1 MANIKN
7 KQQEAMA
14 TIDTAKAMV
23 DKVLT
28 IMEIM
33 ISSPSVSLTF
43 ATNPIGFILQLLKH
57 LGVTYEEL
65 RDYLANFLV
74 YIIPV
79 LEISVKTILLTN
91 LKNMISCSVDPRI
104 PEKYRK
110 RFNCGAPY
118 IENYGINIGL
128 EAIDFLDK
136 LSENPLSDFGKDMYF
151 GLEGVDDVYKFA
163 RAEDMDA
170 FLWFVMHKGKFPN
183 AATASLNGS
192 SFSDSVH
199 GAGNYTMTPTNGTL
213 LDVIN
218 LTSSASSP
226 SKIMLGN
233 TFSYEGSPNVISMC
247 IDRQYDKDNNVVA
260 NTLVPVSDDVCSV
273 NWYIRRADQL
283 TKNLGFGKKS
293 FEGRDFSKERAICN
307 LQFIDTASSNL
318 FPAKGLVNNAFR
330 FTILPK
336 PFIHIPSL
344 TWQGTTTNLAPGEK
358 VWGFVPLLFDSD
370 GSYNPMGKYTIKG
383 ESTATYEGDYKVEK
397 VDVTNDKGKTEKKNK
412 ITDTR
417 EVVYT
422 VGEGKV
428 KISAKTGKVTV
439 DNKEKIRSGL
449 VECYK
454 GLTVYEF
461 NYDFVMG
468 MKLFDAKVMATT
480 LLDTLVNTR
489 LGLNLNLAKK
499 HEEATEEIKEIIK
512 NIINSDDS
520 TVEDC
525 YFSFDNRKYEELL
538 RKSEEKRASQYN
550 FGNTTNTSAT
560 FEEVYNIL
568 EEYDNAGTLE
578 EQVDVINR
586 AITQASVTITDGLDE
601 QDKYGVEFNFVF
613 DLIENLVLAI
623 VNAVLTPKVLLLLE
637 VNRQIMGGNWRAFTI
652 KDLLRSMQGLII
664 ALIREVRDLVIQE
677 LLKFVLKQLEPLK
690 EMIESIILREQIEN
704 YTEAIN
710 DIIRNCPVIW
720 FTFGNQ
726 NQETKLDTVDYADI
740 DVSSNK
746 ADDKP
751 TNNC

>member
-1 MANIKN
+1 MGNVKN
-7 KQQEAMA
+7 KQQDAMA
-14 TIDTAKAMV
+14 SIDTAKAMV

-28 IMEIM
+28 IMEVM
-33 ISSPSVSLTF
+33 VSSPNKSLTF

-65 RDYLANFLV
+65 RDYLASFLV
-74 YIIPV
+74 YVVPV

-110 RFNCGAPY
+110 RTEESGCANSY
-118 IENYGINIGL
+118 INGYGINIGL

-183 AATASLNGS
+183 DSAVSDMST
-192 SFSDSVH
+192 FSDSVH
-199 GAGNYTMTPTNGTL
+199 GVGSYTVKPTDASL
-213 LDVIN
+213 LDVIE
-218 LTSSASSP
+218 LTSSSDSP

-233 TFSYEGSPNVISMC
+233 TFSYTGSPSVISMC
-247 IDRQYDKDNNVVA
+247 IDRQYDKDNNVVE

-318 FPAKGLVNNAFR
+318 FPAQGLVNNAFR
-330 FTILPK
+330 FTILPR
-336 PFIHIPSL
+336 PFIHIP
-344 TWQGTTTNLAPGEK
+344 NIEFGEK
-358 VWGFVPLLFDSD
+358 PWGFVPLLFDSD
-370 GSYNPMGKYTIKG
+370 GSYNPMGKYTIRTDTVPTTGGTCIK
-383 ESTATYEGDYKVEK
+383 DKVP
-397 VDVTNDKGKTEKKNK
+397 VTDDKGRTIYKLK

-417 EVVYT
+417 ETIYS
-422 VGEGKV
+422 VGSGSVKV
-428 KISAKTGKVTV
+428 NVKTGKVTV
-439 DNKEKIRSGL
+439 EGDIRSGL
-449 VECYK
+449 IECYK

-461 NYDFVMG
+461 NYDYVMG

-499 HEEATEEIKEIIK
+499 HQEATEEIKEIIR

-520 TVEDC
+520 NVEDC
-525 YFSFDNRKYEELL
+525 YFSFDNTKYAELL
-538 RKSEEKRASQYN
+538 RKSEEKRARQYK

-560 FEEVYNIL
+560 FEDVYNIL
-568 EEYDNAGTLE
+568 EDYDNASTLD
-578 EQVDVINR
+578 EQIDIINR

-601 QDKYGVEFNFVF
+601 RDKNGVEFNFIF

-637 VNRQIMGGNWRAFTI
+637 VNRQIMGGNWKTFTI
-652 KDLLRSMQGLII
+652 KDLLKVMQGMIISLIK
-664 ALIREVRDLVIQE
+664 EVRDLVIQE

-690 EMIESIILREQIEN
+690 EMIESILLREQIEN

-710 DIIRNCPVIW
+710 DIIRNCPSIW
-720 FTFGNQ
+720 FKFGNQ
-726 NQETKLDTVDYADI
+726 DLQTKLDTVDYADI
-740 DVSSNK
+740 DVSSTR

-751 TNNC
+751 NNKC

>member
-1 MANIKN
+1 MSNIKN

-33 ISSPSVSLTF
+33 ISTPSVSLTF

-65 RDYLANFLV
+65 RDYLANFLI

-110 RFNCGAPY
+110 RENCGAPY

-128 EAIDFLDK
+128 EAIDFFDK

-183 AATASLNGS
+183 ASAVSNMST
-192 SFSDSVH
+192 FSDDVH
-199 GAGNYTMTPTNGTL
+199 GAGSYTVKPTDASL
-213 LDVIN
+213 LDVIE
-218 LTSSASSP
+218 LTSSSDSP

-233 TFSYEGSPNVISMC
+233 TFSYTGSPSVISMC

-283 TKNLGFGKKS
+283 TRNLGFGKKE
-293 FEGRDFSKERAICN
+293 FANRDFSKERAICN

-318 FPAKGLVNNAFR
+318 FPAQGLVNNAFR

-336 PFIHIPSL
+336 PYIHIPNIA
-344 TWQGTTTNLAPGEK
+344 WPVTTTNIAPGEK
-358 VWGFVPLLFDSD
+358 PWGFVPLLFDSD
-370 GSYNPMGKYTIKG
+370 GRYNPMGKYTVKG
-383 ESTATYEGDYKVEK
+383 NITATYEGDYKSEK
-397 VDVTNDKGKTEKKNK
+397 IPVTNDKGKTENKLK

-417 EVVYT
+417 ETVYT

-428 KISAKTGKVTV
+428 KVNAKTGKVTV
-439 DNKEKIRSGL
+439 TDKEKIKSGL
-449 VECYK
+449 IECYK

-489 LGLNLNLAKK
+489 LGLNLNLAQK
-499 HEEATEEIKEIIK
+499 HQEATEEIKEIIK
-512 NIINSDDS
+512 NIVNSDDS
-520 TVEDC
+520 NVEDC
-525 YFSFDNRKYEELL
+525 YFSFDNRKYDELL
-538 RKSEEKRASQYN
+538 RKSEEKRARQYN
-550 FGNTTNTSAT
+550 FGNSTNASAT

-568 EEYDNAGTLE
+568 EEYDTASTLE
-578 EQVDVINR
+578 EQVDVISR

-637 VNRQIMGGNWRAFTI
+637 VNRQIMGGDWKAFTI
-652 KDLLRSMQGLII
+652 KDLLKAMQGLII
-664 ALIREVRDLVIQE
+664 GLIKEVRDLVIQE
-677 LLKFVLKQLEPLK
+677 LLKFVLKQLKPLK

-710 DIIRNCPVIW
+710 DIIRNCPAIW

-726 NQETKLDTVDYADI
+726 NLETKLDTVDYADI

-746 ADDKP
+746 ANDRP

>member
-7 KQQEAMA
+7 KQQDAMA

-65 RDYLANFLV
+65 RDYLANFLI

-79 LEISVKTILLTN
+79 LEIAVKTILLTN

-110 RFNCGAPY
+110 RENCGAPY
-118 IENYGINIGL
+118 IENYGINVGL

-151 GLEGVDDVYKFA
+151 GLEGVEDVYKFA
-163 RAEDMDA
+163 RAEDMDV

-183 AATASLNGS
+183 AAAVSDMST
-192 SFSDSVH
+192 FSDSVH
-199 GAGNYTMTPTNGTL
+199 GAGSYTVKPNNASL

-218 LTSSASSP
+218 LTSSSSSP

-233 TFSYEGSPNVISMC
+233 TFTYTGSPNVISMC

-260 NTLVPVSDDVCSV
+260 NTLVPVSDDICSV

-283 TKNLGFGKKS
+283 TSNLGFGKKS

-318 FPAKGLVNNAFR
+318 YPAQGLVNNAFR

-336 PFIHIPSL
+336 PYIHIPNL
-344 TWQGTTTNLAPGEK
+344 AWQGTTTNVAPGEK
-358 VWGFVPLLFDSD
+358 PWGFVPLLFDSD
-370 GSYNPMGKYTIKG
+370 GSYNPMGKYTVKG
-383 ESTATYEGDYKVEK
+383 TITATYEGDYKVEK
-397 VDVTNDKGKTEKKNK
+397 VDVTNDRGKTEKKNK

-417 EVVYT
+417 ETVYA
-422 VGEGKV
+422 VGSGKV
-428 KISAKTGKVTV
+428 KVNAKTGKVTV
-439 DNKEKIRSGL
+439 EDKDKIISGL
-449 VECYK
+449 IECYK

-461 NYDFVMG
+461 NYDYVMS

-499 HEEATEEIKEIIK
+499 HQEATEEIKEIIK

-520 TVEDC
+520 SVEDC

-538 RKSEEKRASQYN
+538 RKSEEKRARQYN

-586 AITQASVTITDGLDE
+586 AITQASITITDGLDE

-637 VNRQIMGGNWRAFTI
+637 VNRQIMGGDWKAFTI
-652 KDLLRSMQGLII
+652 KDLLKAMEGVIISLIK
-664 ALIREVRDLVIQE
+664 EVRDLVIQE

-690 EMIESIILREQIEN
+690 EMIESILLREQIEN
-704 YTEAIN
+704 YTSAIN
-710 DIIRNCPVIW
+710 EIIRNCPVIW
-720 FTFGNQ
+720 FSFGNQ
-726 NQETKLDTVDYADI
+726 DLETKLDTVDYADI
-740 DVSSNK
+740 DVSSNR

-751 TNNC
+751 TNKC